1 MKKAYL
7 SYSIV
12 FLAVI
17 ALVAGVI
24 SYGNETNEKQVL
36 VEHTGEETS
45 TSEAGTAAETAAV
58 TKEKDCSCCSDRT
71 ARLKEQIRKAR
82 ERRMAERRES
92 AKGVASQQAP

>member
-24 SYGNETNEKQVL
+24 SSGTETNEKHVL
-36 VEHTGEETS
+36 VEYTGEETS
-45 TSEAGTAAETAAV
+45 ASEAETAAETAVAK
-58 TKEKDCSCCSDRT
+58 KEKDCSCCSDRT
-71 ARLKEQIRKAR
+71 AHLKEQIRKAR
-82 ERRMAERRES
+82 ERRMAERRAS
-92 AKGVASQQAP
+92 AKELASQQTP

>member
-1 MKKAYL
+1 MKTAYL

-24 SYGNETNEKQVL
+24 SYGTETNEKHVL
-36 VEHTGEETS
+36 VQHAGGETS
-45 TSEAGTAAETAAV
+45 TSEAGTTAETAAV
-58 TKEKDCSCCSDRT
+58 KKEKDCSCCSDRT

-82 ERRMAERRES
+82 ERRMAERRAS
-92 AKGVASQQAP
+92 AKGLASQQTP

>member
-24 SYGNETNEKQVL
+24 SYGIETNEKPVL
-36 VEHTGEETS
+36 AEHTGEETS
-45 TSEAGTAAETAAV
+45 MSEAGPAAETAVAK
-58 TKEKDCSCCSDRT
+58 KEKDCSCCSDRT

-82 ERRMAERRES
+82 ERRMAARRES
-92 AKGVASQQAP
+92 AKELASQQTP